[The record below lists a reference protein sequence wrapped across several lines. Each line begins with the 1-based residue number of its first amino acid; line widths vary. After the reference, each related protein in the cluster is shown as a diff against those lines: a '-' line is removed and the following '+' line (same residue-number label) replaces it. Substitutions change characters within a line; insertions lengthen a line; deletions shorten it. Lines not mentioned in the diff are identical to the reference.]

1 MKIISGGQTGTD
13 RAALDAA
20 IHLNL
25 PHGGWC
31 PAGRRA
37 EDGCIGPI
45 YRLKETRTHDYTC
58 RTRWNVRDAD
68 ATLILHRGNLQGGTA
83 YTIACAKRLYKPCLT
98 INLEYQPHIQE
109 ILDWLMENKVKTLNI
124 AGPRESKQPGIYK
137 NAYDFLVSLLGK
149 ISVATEGTENTE
161 Q

>member
-20 IHLNL
+20 IYLDL

-37 EDGCIGPI
+37 EDGSIAPI
-45 YRLKETRTHDYTC
+45 YRLKETRTRDYTC
-58 RTRWNVRDAD
+58 RTEWNVRDAD
-68 ATLILHRGNLQGGTA
+68 ATLILHRGNLEGGTA

-98 INLEYQPHIQE
+98 INLERQPHIQE
-109 ILDWLMENKVKTLNI
+109 ILDWLMENKVNTLNI
-124 AGPRESKQPGIYK
+124 AGPRESKKAGIYK
-137 NAYDFLVSLLGK
+137 NAYDFLVSLLGN
-149 ISVATEGTENTE
+149 ISAATEFTEK
-161 Q
+161 